1 GDSDTVP
8 RGAGHGS
15 PLWAFPE
22 SESLLVCHLSS
33 VTAVLMGRTADV
45 KPPCCELQS
54 LYVFMCFVCVCVCVC
69 VCVLGVA
76 CALQLSHFN
85 LTHIS
90 LCALNKR
97 VCVSLC
103 VRAFVC
109 VCSCVCVRVCVR
121 VSV

>member
-54 LYVFMCFVCVCVCVC
+54 LYVFMCFVCVRVRVCVRVLVFLLVCVKLCVWVFYVLGCVCVC
-69 VCVLGVA
+69 VCV
-76 CALQLSHFN
+76 CM
-85 LTHIS
+85 
-90 LCALNKR
+90 C
-97 VCVSLC
+97 LC
-103 VRAFVC
+103 VC
-109 VCSCVCVRVCVR
+109 LCMCVCVRV
-121 VSV
+121 SDL